1 MTQLD
6 FSSLIIQ
13 FILFIGLIVVRFT
26 VKKPNRY
33 LIYMILSAII
43 LFIEITSTDYKEL
56 LDTLIIIQQYNVVL
70 STAVSM
76 LIVFFY
82 LIFITL
88 IVYSYRMYKKNDKRT
103 VKEFY
108 LYKNSIK
115 YKNFILK
122 LAIYDRNK
130 NSSSQKTRA
139 ILILFIKTL
148 YHIKNPTLT
157 KIPLL
162 YIAKLKN
169 LPSGKISHFTEK
181 IPDPEGFIYQ
191 PSALSSL
198 NPTCPFIN
206 NGKRK
211 SLNFV
216 SS

>member
-13 FILFIGLIVVRFT
+13 FILFIGLIVVKFT

-88 IVYSYRMYKKNDKRT
+88 IVYSYRMYKKK
-103 VKEFY
+103 
-108 LYKNSIK
+108 
-115 YKNFILK
+115 
-122 LAIYDRNK
+122 
-130 NSSSQKTRA
+130 
-139 ILILFIKTL
+139 
-148 YHIKNPTLT
+148 
-157 KIPLL
+157 
-162 YIAKLKN
+162 
-169 LPSGKISHFTEK
+169 
-181 IPDPEGFIYQ
+181 
-191 PSALSSL
+191 
-198 NPTCPFIN
+198 
-206 NGKRK
+206 
-211 SLNFV
+211 
-216 SS
+216 

>member
-88 IVYSYRMYKKNDKRT
+88 IVYSYRMYKKK
-103 VKEFY
+103 
-108 LYKNSIK
+108 
-115 YKNFILK
+115 
-122 LAIYDRNK
+122 
-130 NSSSQKTRA
+130 
-139 ILILFIKTL
+139 
-148 YHIKNPTLT
+148 
-157 KIPLL
+157 
-162 YIAKLKN
+162 
-169 LPSGKISHFTEK
+169 
-181 IPDPEGFIYQ
+181 
-191 PSALSSL
+191 
-198 NPTCPFIN
+198 
-206 NGKRK
+206 
-211 SLNFV
+211 
-216 SS
+216 

>member
-88 IVYSYRMYKKNDKRT
+88 IVYSYRMYKKKW
-103 VKEFY
+103 
-108 LYKNSIK
+108 
-115 YKNFILK
+115 
-122 LAIYDRNK
+122 
-130 NSSSQKTRA
+130 
-139 ILILFIKTL
+139 
-148 YHIKNPTLT
+148 
-157 KIPLL
+157 
-162 YIAKLKN
+162 
-169 LPSGKISHFTEK
+169 
-181 IPDPEGFIYQ
+181 
-191 PSALSSL
+191 
-198 NPTCPFIN
+198 
-206 NGKRK
+206 
-211 SLNFV
+211 
-216 SS
+216 

>member
-76 LIVFFY
+76 FIVFFY

-88 IVYSYRMYKKNDKRT
+88 IVYSYRMYKN
-103 VKEFY
+103 
-108 LYKNSIK
+108 
-115 YKNFILK
+115 K
-122 LAIYDRNK
+122 L
-130 NSSSQKTRA
+130 
-139 ILILFIKTL
+139 
-148 YHIKNPTLT
+148 
-157 KIPLL
+157 
-162 YIAKLKN
+162 
-169 LPSGKISHFTEK
+169 
-181 IPDPEGFIYQ
+181 
-191 PSALSSL
+191 
-198 NPTCPFIN
+198 
-206 NGKRK
+206 
-211 SLNFV
+211 
-216 SS
+216 

>member
-33 LIYMILSAII
+33 LIYMILSTII

-88 IVYSYRMYKKNDKRT
+88 IVYSYRMYKKK
-103 VKEFY
+103 
-108 LYKNSIK
+108 
-115 YKNFILK
+115 
-122 LAIYDRNK
+122 
-130 NSSSQKTRA
+130 
-139 ILILFIKTL
+139 
-148 YHIKNPTLT
+148 
-157 KIPLL
+157 
-162 YIAKLKN
+162 
-169 LPSGKISHFTEK
+169 
-181 IPDPEGFIYQ
+181 
-191 PSALSSL
+191 
-198 NPTCPFIN
+198 
-206 NGKRK
+206 
-211 SLNFV
+211 
-216 SS
+216 

>member
-33 LIYMILSAII
+33 LIYMILSTII

-88 IVYSYRMYKKNDKRT
+88 IVYSYRMYKKKW
-103 VKEFY
+103 
-108 LYKNSIK
+108 
-115 YKNFILK
+115 
-122 LAIYDRNK
+122 
-130 NSSSQKTRA
+130 
-139 ILILFIKTL
+139 
-148 YHIKNPTLT
+148 
-157 KIPLL
+157 
-162 YIAKLKN
+162 
-169 LPSGKISHFTEK
+169 
-181 IPDPEGFIYQ
+181 
-191 PSALSSL
+191 
-198 NPTCPFIN
+198 
-206 NGKRK
+206 
-211 SLNFV
+211 
-216 SS
+216 